1 MQTHSRVLVVDAGGP
16 DAITRRQLLGTGGHE
31 TSQASS
37 TDDALRELQ
46 RTGADVVLL
55 DLDVTGLHGLTSLA
69 ANSEGAQVV
78 LLSGRDGM
86 AQARDGLR
94 LGAFDVVEREA
105 GVDAL
110 LFAVDRA
117 AREGIMRRELA
128 LLRARVGEAAQAAL
142 IGKSP
147 AMDRVREL
155 VGRAAATRM
164 TLLVTGEAGTGKDI
178 VARLVHDL
186 SDRAARPYV
195 SVRCGG
201 VPADALEAELFG
213 SNPDGDGPV
222 RRGLFEEARGGTLVL
237 EEVTEIPAA
246 LRARLARVLAERA
259 VRRVG
264 DGREVVPVDVR
275 LVLVAREAVDASP
288 VFTSDA
294 LLGRSHV
301 LPIALP
307 PLRERRSDIP
317 QLVQHFRARLGRE
330 TGEALAPL
338 AAEVVMPLLGQQW
351 PGNVRELEHWVER
364 VAYAPAGE
372 RVSGG
377 AGVRSAPASDLAA
390 LDDARYTLEELE
402 RRYILHVL
410 DQEEGHQSRA
420 ADRLGI
426 DRRTLYRKLKHYRVS
441 EVRLHRAG

>member
-1 MQTHSRVLVVDAGGP
+1 MHIHSRVLVVDAGGP
-16 DAITRRQLLGTGGHE
+16 DALMRRQLLGTAGHE

-37 TDDALRELQ
+37 TDDALVELQ
-46 RTGADVVLL
+46 RFGADVVLL
-55 DLDVTGLHGLTSLA
+55 DLDVTGLQGLTSLA

-78 LLSGRDGM
+78 LVTGRDGLD
-86 AQARDGLR
+86 QAREGLR

-110 LFAVDRA
+110 LFAVERA
-117 AREGIMRRELA
+117 AREGVMRRELA
-128 LLRARVGEAAQAAL
+128 LLRARVGEAAREAL
-142 IGKSP
+142 IGKSA

-164 TLLVTGEAGTGKDI
+164 TLLVTGEPGTGKDI

-201 VPADALEAELFG
+201 VPAEALEAELFG
-213 SNPDGDGPV
+213 TVAPDGGAV

-237 EEVTEIPAA
+237 EEVTEIPAT
-246 LRARLARVLAERA
+246 LRARLAHVLAERA

-264 DGREVVPVDVR
+264 NGADVVPVDVR
-275 LVLVAREAVDASP
+275 LVLMAREAVDSSP
-288 VFTSDA
+288 SFSSDA

-307 PLRERRSDIP
+307 PLRDRRSDIP

-330 TGEALAPL
+330 TGQELPPL
-338 AAEVVMPLLGQQW
+338 AADVVLPLLGQQW

-364 VAYAPAGE
+364 AAYAPAGE
-372 RVSGG
+372 RVTGG
-377 AGVRSAPASDLAA
+377 AGVRTPPASELAA
-390 LDDARYTLEELE
+390 LDEAHYTLEELE

-426 DRRTLYRKLKHYRVS
+426 DRRTLYRKLKGYRVDH
-441 EVRLHRAG
+441 VVMHRAG